1 MLVLNLLFRIKEM
14 KKNIYKI
21 VALSV
26 VLSLG
31 ACKKDFLNQSNPN
44 AIAVENYFKTEN
56 DVLLAVNGA
65 YQSLRSSNTI
75 GENSGLFTD
84 ERSDDAGRNDNQS
97 NAGEPFQFNDFSLLP
112 SNSYLKS
119 HWLALYQSIT
129 RSNVILANIDK
140 VAFTNAANK
149 ANYSAEAKFI
159 RAIMYFELVRKWG
172 PVPLVTKPLNTPA
185 EVTENTFRVPEA
197 DVYNLIVSD
206 LKDGLNSS
214 LPNFQPVSGIGRTS
228 KAAINAYL
236 GKVYLT
242 MAATLPNNKAENLTN
257 ASTYLLAAYNMRTFG
272 NLSEIPYA
280 DVFDVTKKTTCKELL
295 FVISNKQGDISYSS
309 SIAANNQAKGE
320 TINSLKVSTGIGGN
334 VKLDLINE
342 YESTDL
348 RKDFS
353 VKFANDPIVKDWFIT
368 KFRDAS
374 SLATNNGYGGNDW
387 ILMRYADVILMLAEV
402 NMLQG
407 NDAVAIQY
415 LDMIRSRAAMPVYAT
430 AKLNAAYAANFPTLK
445 LAILH
450 ERRVEFAFEHQR
462 WFDLI
467 RNFTAAE
474 LVTYLKAKPQAS
486 YGIAKLSNVT
496 LKDRFY
502 PIPFDEVKLDP
513 AKMYQN
519 PGY

>member
-1 MLVLNLLFRIKEM
+1 M
-14 KKNIYKI
+14 KKYIYSI
-21 VALSV
+21 LAISTIFSLS
-26 VLSLG
+26 
-31 ACKKDFLNQSNPN
+31 ACKKDFLNQGNQN
-44 AIAVENYFKTEN
+44 AIAIEDYFNSEN
-56 DVLLAVNGA
+56 DVLLAVNGT
-65 YQSLRSSNTI
+65 YQSLRSSNTL

-112 SNSYLKS
+112 SNSFLKT
-119 HWLALYQSIT
+119 HWLALYESIS
-129 RSNVILANIDK
+129 RSNIVLANIDK
-140 VAFTNAANK
+140 VTFNNAANK
-149 ANYSAEAKFI
+149 GNYSAEAKFI

-172 PVPLVTKPLNTPA
+172 PVPLVTKPLKL
-185 EVTENTFRVPEA
+185 EELKENTFRAPEA
-197 DVYNLIVSD
+197 DVYNQIVAD
-206 LKDGLNSS
+206 LKDGLTST
-214 LPNFQPVSGIGRTS
+214 LPDFQPISGIGRTS

-242 MAATLPNNKAENLTN
+242 MAATLPDNKSENLAN
-257 ASTYLLAAYNMRTFG
+257 ANTYLSAAYTMRTFG
-272 NLSEIPYA
+272 SLSEIPYT

-295 FVISNKQGDISYSS
+295 FVIANKQADINYSS

-320 TINSLKVSTGIGGN
+320 TINSLKVSTGSGGN
-334 VKLDLINE
+334 VKLDLVNE
-342 YESTDL
+342 YETADL

-374 SLATNNGYGGNDW
+374 AGATNNGYGGNDW

-407 NDAVAIQY
+407 NETVAIQY
-415 LDMIRSRAAMPVYAT
+415 LDMIRTRAGMPVYAV
-430 AKLNAAYAANFPTLK
+430 AKLNPTYATSFPTLK

-450 ERRVEFAFEHQR
+450 ERRVELAFEHQR

-467 RNFTAAE
+467 RYFTATE
-474 LVTYLKAKPQAS
+474 LVTYLKAKPQAA
-486 YGIAKLSNVT
+486 YGIGKLSNVT
-496 LKDRFY
+496 TKDRYY

-513 AKMYQN
+513 VKMYQN

>member
-1 MLVLNLLFRIKEM
+1 M
-14 KKNIYKI
+14 KKYIYTI
-21 VALSV
+21 
-26 VLSLG
+26 LSLSAVLTLS
-31 ACKKDFLNQSNPN
+31 ACKKDFLAQTNPN
-44 AIAVENYFKTEN
+44 AVTVNDYFTTEN

-65 YQSLRSSNTI
+65 YQSLRSSNTL

-84 ERSDDAGRNDNQS
+84 ERSDDTGRNDNQS

-112 SNSYLKS
+112 SNSYLKA
-119 HWLALYQSIT
+119 HWLALYNSIT
-129 RSNVILANIDK
+129 RTNVILSNIDK
-140 VAFTNAANK
+140 VTFTNTANK
-149 ANYSAEAKFI
+149 TNYAAEAKFI

-172 PVPLVTKPLNTPA
+172 AVPLVTVQLNSIE
-185 EVTENTFRVPEA
+185 EVNASTFRVAEA
-197 DVYNLIVSD
+197 DVYNQIVAD
-206 LKDGLNSS
+206 LKDGLNST
-214 LPNFQPVSGIGRTS
+214 LPNLQTGVGIGRAS

-257 ASTYLLAAYNMRTFG
+257 ANTYLLAAYNMKTFG

-280 DVFDVTKKTTCKELL
+280 DVFDVSKKLTCKELL
-295 FVISNKQGDISYSS
+295 FQISYKQGDVNYSS

-320 TINSLKVSTGIGGN
+320 TINSLRVSTGIGGN
-334 VKLDLINE
+334 VKGDLIDE
-342 YESTDL
+342 YETGDL

-353 VKFANDPIVKDWFIT
+353 VKYANDAQVKDWFIT

-402 NMLQG
+402 ANLQG
-407 NDAVAIQY
+407 NDAVATQY
-415 LDMIRSRAAMPVYAT
+415 LDMVRARAGRPLYAV
-430 AKLNAAYAANFPTLK
+430 AKTDPSYAAKYPTLK

-450 ERRVEFAFEHQR
+450 ERRVELAFEHHR

-467 RNFTAAE
+467 RTFTTQE
-474 LVTYLKAKPQAS
+474 LVTYLKAKPQTT

-496 LKDRFY
+496 TKDRYY
-502 PIPFDEVKLDP
+502 PIPFDEYKLDP
-513 AKMYQN
+513 VKMYQN

>member
-1 MLVLNLLFRIKEM
+1 M
-14 KKNIYKI
+14 KNNIYTI
-21 VALSV
+21 LALSA
-26 VLSLG
+26 VLTLG
-31 ACKKDFLNQSNPN
+31 SCKKDFLAQNNPN
-44 AIAVENYFKTEN
+44 AVTVENYFKTEN

-65 YQSLRSSNTI
+65 YQSLRSSNTM

-84 ERSDDAGRNDNQS
+84 ERSDDTGRNDNQS

-112 SNSYLKS
+112 SNSYLKA
-119 HWLALYQSIT
+119 HWLALYNAVT
-129 RSNVILANIDK
+129 RSNVILSNIDK
-140 VAFTNAANK
+140 VTFVTSANK
-149 ANYSAEAKFI
+149 INYAAEAKFI

-172 PVPLVTKPLNTPA
+172 PVPLVTKQLLNTD
-185 EVTENTFRVPEA
+185 EVTAATFRVPEA
-197 DVYNLIVSD
+197 DVYNQIVAD
-206 LKDGLNSS
+206 LKDGLNST
-214 LPNFQPVSGIGRTS
+214 LPNFQSTANIGRTS
-228 KAAINAYL
+228 KSAINAYL

-242 MAATLPNNKAENLTN
+242 MAATLPNNKAENLAN
-257 ASTYLLAAYNMRTFG
+257 ANNYLTAAYNMKAFG
-272 NLSEIPYA
+272 NLSEIPYT
-280 DVFDVTKKTTCKELL
+280 DVFDVTKKTTCKELI
-295 FVISNKQGDISYSS
+295 FQISYKQGDINYSS

-334 VKLDLINE
+334 VTLDLINE
-342 YESTDL
+342 YETADL

-353 VKFANDPIVKDWFIT
+353 VKYANDATVKDWFIT

-374 SLATNNGYGGNDW
+374 ALATNNGYGGNDW

-407 NDAVAIQY
+407 NDAMAIQY
-415 LDMIRSRAAMPVYAT
+415 LDMVRARAGMPLYTV
-430 AKLNAAYAANFPTLK
+430 AKTDANYAAKFPTLK

-474 LVTYLKAKPQAS
+474 LVTYLKAKPQSAF
-486 YGIAKLSNVT
+486 GIAKLANVT
-496 LKDRFY
+496 TKDRYY

-513 AKMYQN
+513 VKMYQN

>member
-1 MLVLNLLFRIKEM
+1 MLGLGL
-14 KKNIYKI
+14 
-21 VALSV
+21 

-31 ACKKDFLNQSNPN
+31 ACKKDFLDQKNPN
-44 AIAVENYFKTEN
+44 AITVDNYFKTEN

-84 ERSDDAGRNDNQS
+84 ERSDDTGRNDNQS

-112 SNSYLKS
+112 SNSNLKS

-129 RSNVILANIDK
+129 RCNVILSNIDK
-140 VAFTNAANK
+140 ASFNNAANK
-149 ANYSAEAKFI
+149 AKYASEAKFI

-172 PVPLVTKPLNTPA
+172 AVPLVTKQLSTA
-185 EVTENTFRVPEA
+185 DEVTESTFRVPEA
-197 DVYNLIVSD
+197 DVYNQIVAD

-228 KAAINAYL
+228 KAAINAFL

-242 MAATLPNNKAENLTN
+242 MASTLSANKTENLTN
-257 ASTYLLAAYNMRTFG
+257 ASTYLMAAYNMRAFG
-272 NLSEIPYA
+272 NLAEIPYT
-280 DVFDVTKKTTCKELL
+280 DVFDVNKKTTCKELI
-295 FVISNKQGDISYSS
+295 FQISNKQGDINYSS
-309 SIAANNQAKGE
+309 SLAANNQAKGE
-320 TINSLKVSTGIGGN
+320 NLISLKVSTGIGGN
-334 VKLDLINE
+334 VTLDLINE
-342 YESTDL
+342 YEAADP

-353 VKFANDPIVKDWFIT
+353 VKFANDPIVKDWYIT

-374 SLATNNGYGGNDW
+374 AAATANGYGGNDW

-415 LDMIRSRAAMPVYAT
+415 LDQVRTRAGMPAYAVS
-430 AKLNAAYAANFPTLK
+430 KLNATYASSFPTLK

-467 RNFTAAE
+467 RNFTATE

-486 YGIAKLSNVT
+486 FGIAKLANVT
-496 LKDRFY
+496 TKDRYY

-513 AKMYQN
+513 VKMFQN

>member
-1 MLVLNLLFRIKEM
+1 M
-14 KKNIYKI
+14 KKYILI
-21 VALSV
+21 PALSIVVALS
-26 VLSLG
+26 S
-31 ACKKDFLNQSNPN
+31 CKKDFLQQTNPN
-44 AIAVENYFKTEN
+44 AVTVENYFKTEN

-65 YQSLRSSNTI
+65 YQSLRSSNTM

-112 SNSYLKS
+112 SNSYLKA

-129 RSNVILANIDK
+129 RSNVILSNIDK
-140 VAFTNAANK
+140 VTFTTPANK
-149 ANYSAEAKFI
+149 NIYSAEAKFI

-172 PVPLVTKPLNTPA
+172 PVSLVTKQLLTTD
-185 EVTENTFRVPEA
+185 EVTASTFRVPEA
-197 DVYNLIVSD
+197 DVYAQIVAD
-206 LKDGLNSS
+206 LKDALNSD
-214 LPNFQPVSGIGRTS
+214 LPNFQPVAGIGRTS

-242 MAATLPNNKAENLTN
+242 MAATLTVNKTENLAN
-257 ASTYLLAAYNMRTFG
+257 ANTYLLAAYNMRGFG
-272 NLSEIPYA
+272 SLSEIPYA
-280 DVFDVTKKTTCKELL
+280 DVFDVAKKTTCKELI
-295 FVISNKQGDISYSS
+295 FQISYKQGDINYSS
-309 SIAANNQAKGE
+309 SIAANNQARGE
-320 TINSLKVSTGIGGN
+320 NINSLKVSTGVGGN

-342 YESTDL
+342 YETGDL

-353 VKFANDPIVKDWFIT
+353 VKYANDANVKDWFIT

-374 SLATNNGYGGNDW
+374 AAATVNGYGGNDW
-387 ILMRYADVILMLAEV
+387 IMMRYADVILMLAEV
-402 NMLQG
+402 ANLQG
-407 NDAVAIQY
+407 NDALATQY
-415 LDMIRSRAAMPVYAT
+415 LDMVRARAGRPLYAV
-430 AKLNAAYAANFPTLK
+430 AKTNPAYTANFPTLK

-450 ERRVEFAFEHQR
+450 ERRVELAFEHHR

-496 LKDRFY
+496 TKDRFF

>member
-1 MLVLNLLFRIKEM
+1 M
-14 KKNIYKI
+14 KKNIYN
-21 VALSV
+21 VFALGI

-31 ACKKDFLNQSNPN
+31 ACKKDFLNQRNPN
-44 AIAVENYFKTEN
+44 AVAVENYFNTEN

-65 YQSLRSSNTI
+65 YQSLRSSNTV

-129 RSNVILANIDK
+129 RCNVILANIDK
-140 VAFTNAANK
+140 VTFTIAANK
-149 ANYSAEAKFI
+149 ANYTAEAKFI
-159 RAIMYFELVRKWG
+159 RALMYFELVRKWG
-172 PVPLVTKPLNTPA
+172 AVPMVTKPLNTPD
-185 EVTENTFRVPEA
+185 EVSKNTFRVPEA
-197 DVYNLIVSD
+197 EVYNQIVAD
-206 LKDGLNSS
+206 LKDGLNST
-214 LPNFQPVSGIGRTS
+214 LPNLQAASGIGRTS

-236 GKVYLT
+236 GKAYLT
-242 MAATLPNNKAENLTN
+242 MASTLPNNKQENLAN
-257 ASTYLLAAYNMRTFG
+257 ANTYLLAAYNMKTFG
-272 NLSEIPYA
+272 ELSEIPYP
-280 DVFDVTKKTTCKELL
+280 DVFDVAKKTTNKESI
-295 FVISNKQGDISYSS
+295 FVIANKQGDITYSS

-320 TINSLKVSTGIGGN
+320 TINSLKVSTGSGAN

-342 YESTDL
+342 YEVADL
-348 RKDFS
+348 RKDYS
-353 VKFANDPIVKDWFIT
+353 VKYANDPIVKDWFIT

-374 SLATNNGYGGNDW
+374 ANATNNGYGGNDW

-407 NDAVAIQY
+407 NNATAIQY
-415 LDMIRSRAAMPVYAT
+415 LDKVRTRAAMPAYAVSTLNPDYAT
-430 AKLNAAYAANFPTLK
+430 KFPTLK

-467 RNFTAAE
+467 RNFTEAE

-486 YGIAKLSNVT
+486 YGIAKLTNVT
-496 LKDRFY
+496 LKDRYY

-513 AKMYQN
+513 VKMYQN
-519 PGY
+519 PGYN